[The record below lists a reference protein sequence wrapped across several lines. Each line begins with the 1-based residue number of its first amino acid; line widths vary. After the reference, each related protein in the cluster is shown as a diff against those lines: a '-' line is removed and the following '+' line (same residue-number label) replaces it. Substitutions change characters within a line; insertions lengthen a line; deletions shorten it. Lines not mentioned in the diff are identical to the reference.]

1 MAKGSLPE
9 GEPWAFTGL
18 EVLRKTDFTE
28 GRLSRPGTY
37 IVCFGAAWCPVTRR
51 FMPHFIALKNAVPA
65 TVAIADITDLNDPLW
80 DDFRIRITPSI
91 IVFRDG
97 SVLQRLDGHRF
108 LGITRS
114 ALEKFQESM
123 LSR

>member
-1 MAKGSLPE
+1 MAKGTGPE
-9 GEPWAFTGL
+9 GGPWATTGL
-18 EVLRKTDFTE
+18 EVLRTADFADGT
-28 GRLSRPGTY
+28 LSRPGTY
-37 IVCFGAAWCPVTRR
+37 VVCFGAAWCPVTRR
-51 FMPHFIALKNAVPA
+51 FMPHFIALQSTVPA

-97 SVLQRLDGHRF
+97 NLLLRVDGRRF

-114 ALEKFQESM
+114 ALEKLHQSI
-123 LSR
+123 LTG